1 VSFKNLFFKKLIMK
15 KNILVTGA
23 GGYIGTSLV
32 DQLLEAGN
40 RVVGV
45 DQYFF
50 GTELLGETKNN
61 SNFKLL
67 KKDIRDLSE
76 QDLTGIDVV
85 CDLAALSNDPCGDLN
100 EELTY
105 SINHRGRANVASLS
119 KKAGVHQY
127 ILASSCSVYGAGP
140 KDALSEES
148 ATNPISNYAKAN
160 VLVEKDVCALA
171 DNKFTVTALR
181 QATVFGLSKRM
192 RFDLAINIMTLNAVQ
207 KGKIFVVGGGKQWRP
222 FIHVNDAA
230 RAFIHLINQD
240 ASIIN
245 GQKFNVGS
253 SANNFNILS
262 LAYVVREN
270 LPFPIEIEVVPDDED
285 KRSYNVS
292 FEKIK
297 NMLGFEPKL
306 TPAEGIK
313 EIYESLKQG
322 SIDTGKRTI
331 TVAWYKHII
340 AANQLADSLTINDL
354 LV

>member
-1 VSFKNLFFKKLIMK
+1 MK

-119 KKAGVHQY
+119 KKQ
-127 ILASSCSVYGAGP
+127 
-140 KDALSEES
+140 ES
-148 ATNPISNYAKAN
+148 
-160 VLVEKDVCALA
+160 
-171 DNKFTVTALR
+171 
-181 QATVFGLSKRM
+181 
-192 RFDLAINIMTLNAVQ
+192 INI
-207 KGKIFVVGGGKQWRP
+207 
-222 FIHVNDAA
+222 
-230 RAFIHLINQD
+230 
-240 ASIIN
+240 S
-245 GQKFNVGS
+245 
-253 SANNFNILS
+253 
-262 LAYVVREN
+262 
-270 LPFPIEIEVVPDDED
+270 
-285 KRSYNVS
+285 
-292 FEKIK
+292 
-297 NMLGFEPKL
+297 
-306 TPAEGIK
+306 
-313 EIYESLKQG
+313 
-322 SIDTGKRTI
+322 
-331 TVAWYKHII
+331 
-340 AANQLADSLTINDL
+340 L
-354 LV
+354 LVPALFMGRDQKMHFQKKAQQIQYLIMQKQMFLLKKMSAHLPIISLQ